1 VVARRRQPATLAV
14 IVLGVLAVGMA
25 VAAVTRPHL
34 IWPLTTGFSWH
45 MTGLRHLADQVTYRL
60 HHL

>member
-1 VVARRRQPATLAV
+1 V
-14 IVLGVLAVGMA
+14 
-25 VAAVTRPHL
+25 

-45 MTGLRHLADQVTYRL
+45 MPGLRHLADQVTYRL